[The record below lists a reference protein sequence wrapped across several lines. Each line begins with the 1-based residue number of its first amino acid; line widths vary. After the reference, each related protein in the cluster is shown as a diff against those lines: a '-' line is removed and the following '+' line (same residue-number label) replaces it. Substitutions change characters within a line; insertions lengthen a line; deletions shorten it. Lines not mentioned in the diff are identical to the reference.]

1 MMYPCTSSPKP
12 KTRRA
17 MLMDLKKNP
26 AEIIPSAKEK
36 EKYSHFLIVSIV
48 LLVEG

>member
-1 MMYPCTSSPKP
+1 MG
-12 KTRRA
+12 
-17 MLMDLKKNP
+17 MDLKKNP
-26 AEIIPSAKEK
+26 TAIIPSAKEK